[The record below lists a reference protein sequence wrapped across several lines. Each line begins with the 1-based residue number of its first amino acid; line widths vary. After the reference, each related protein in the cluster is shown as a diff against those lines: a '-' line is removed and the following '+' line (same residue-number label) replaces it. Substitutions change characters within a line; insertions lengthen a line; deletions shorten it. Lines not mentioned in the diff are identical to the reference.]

1 MNQTSKNLKN
11 NYFILYD
18 NKDNL
23 IYYFENGNELSKKL
37 NKNFWR
43 ITENFKK
50 TTENFIKIIIEK
62 KEYKLYT
69 YTD

>member
-1 MNQTSKNLKN
+1 MNYTSKKLKN

-18 NKDNL
+18 EKDN
-23 IYYFENGNELSKKL
+23 IISYFENGNELSEKL

-50 TTENFIKIIIEK
+50 TTKNFIKIIIEK

-69 YTD
+69 YVD